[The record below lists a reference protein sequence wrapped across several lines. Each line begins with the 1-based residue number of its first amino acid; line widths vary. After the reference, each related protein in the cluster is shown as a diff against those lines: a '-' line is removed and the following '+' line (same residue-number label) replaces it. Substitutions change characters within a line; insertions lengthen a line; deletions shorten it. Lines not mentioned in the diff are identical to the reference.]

1 MLRYVDMVRRSLA
14 EKVWLPPRGQRAAL
28 RFARPPRD
36 GGGGPPGSV
45 GPARR
50 RRSSA
55 SLPRSSAPRF
65 SGLGAWSRG
74 ASGCSA
80 PAGAG
85 MRGYGLRLGSLRWKG
100 LSMRM
105 MSSPIRW
112 MQSQAN
118 QGIPLRG
125 RILQERRWR
134 FAKLWK
140 RRARNEATHE
150 DFTRFLEVSST
161 VRPRTL
167 GRRCRKRIR
176 QGPPGPLGCPG
187 DAHGHDEGTAGDL

>member
-80 PAGAG
+80 PAGAAG
-85 MRGYGLRLGSLRWKG
+85 GPSLKKPPGGLPGG
-100 LSMRM
+100 L
-105 MSSPIRW
+105 
-112 MQSQAN
+112 
-118 QGIPLRG
+118 
-125 RILQERRWR
+125 ERRE
-134 FAKLWK
+134 L
-140 RRARNEATHE
+140 
-150 DFTRFLEVSST
+150 DYTR
-161 VRPRTL
+161 
-167 GRRCRKRIR
+167 I
-176 QGPPGPLGCPG
+176 
-187 DAHGHDEGTAGDL
+187 